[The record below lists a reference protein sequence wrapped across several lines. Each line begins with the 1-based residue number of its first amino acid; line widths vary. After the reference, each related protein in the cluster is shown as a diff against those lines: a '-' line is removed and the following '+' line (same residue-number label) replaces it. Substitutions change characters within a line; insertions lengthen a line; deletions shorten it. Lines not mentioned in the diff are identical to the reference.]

1 MKKRKVLSFLTAAV
15 LAVGAVPFS
24 VIHAVAAD
32 ETYVQGD
39 VDMDGYITGHDAAM
53 VSRYL
58 NVDPELLSD
67 QQKALADMNGDGVV
81 DQSDAD
87 AIFAQKVCGLG
98 VTFQKGE
105 RKNPNVTDVYMV
117 RYYSYTSNYRDYKV
131 VADHSLEKDD
141 IDDIINQLESQQVI
155 SLRDFNLMDVNA
167 DGVVDEDDVE
177 ALICAISRAGAQVK
191 PIYPA
196 EDRYDMNLVAYFDVE
211 PGDLDMDGYVTGHDA
226 AMATRFLYVD
236 PTLLTKDR
244 QILGDMNGDGVFDQA
259 DADLIH
265 EKQTYALCDVRYSRK
280 SEKETISST
289 AVMDEL
295 YMVALQGVKEIGR
308 SLGITNKGDKFV
320 KSNNGKSFDESMA
333 DRNIDNELY
342 WNLMDVDADGDVDLD
357 DVYATMVSCAFT
369 GSGASD
375 SSFFSEGR
383 YDLNFD
389 LIADYARI
397 HNVQLGNVQLG

>member
-15 LAVGAVPFS
+15 LTVGAVPFS
-24 VIHAVAAD
+24 VIHAAAAD

-141 IDDIINQLESQQVI
+141 IDDIIDQLESQRVI
-155 SLRDFNLMDVNA
+155 SLRDFNLMDVDA
-167 DGVVDEDDVE
+167 DGVVSEDDVE
-177 ALICAISRAGAQVK
+177 ALICAVSRAGAQVK

-196 EDRYDMNLVAYFDVE
+196 EDRYDMNLVEYFDVE
-211 PGDLDMDGYVTGHDA
+211 PGDLPQHRHIGVLHQCHHHRDDHGKKEGHQRQRDGHGKAGRQDA
-226 AMATRFLYVD
+226 
-236 PTLLTKDR
+236 
-244 QILGDMNGDGVFDQA
+244 G
-259 DADLIH
+259 
-265 EKQTYALCDVRYSRK
+265 
-280 SEKETISST
+280 
-289 AVMDEL
+289 
-295 YMVALQGVKEIGR
+295 QG
-308 SLGITNKGDKFV
+308 LPQH
-320 KSNNGKSFDESMA
+320 A
-333 DRNIDNELY
+333 DRAVGKKCFKHIFLPY
-342 WNLMDVDADGDVDLD
+342 
-357 DVYATMVSCAFT
+357 
-369 GSGASD
+369 
-375 SSFFSEGR
+375 
-383 YDLNFD
+383 
-389 LIADYARI
+389 
-397 HNVQLGNVQLG
+397 

>member
-24 VIHAVAAD
+24 VIHAAAAD

-167 DGVVDEDDVE
+167 DGD
-177 ALICAISRAGAQVK
+177 
-191 PIYPA
+191 
-196 EDRYDMNLVAYFDVE
+196 
-211 PGDLDMDGYVTGHDA
+211 
-226 AMATRFLYVD
+226 
-236 PTLLTKDR
+236 
-244 QILGDMNGDGVFDQA
+244 
-259 DADLIH
+259 
-265 EKQTYALCDVRYSRK
+265 RK
-280 SEKETISST
+280 S
-289 AVMDEL
+289 V
-295 YMVALQGVKEIGR
+295 V
-308 SLGITNKGDKFV
+308 
-320 KSNNGKSFDESMA
+320 
-333 DRNIDNELY
+333 
-342 WNLMDVDADGDVDLD
+342 
-357 DVYATMVSCAFT
+357 
-369 GSGASD
+369 
-375 SSFFSEGR
+375 
-383 YDLNFD
+383 
-389 LIADYARI
+389 
-397 HNVQLGNVQLG
+397 